1 MKDIGESGVNFG
13 PYEESD
19 LFYIEMSDLYRSLG
33 AGIKTT
39 EFVLRANESGMAI
52 LFVEAKTNA
61 PNPDH
66 KDDSDEKQRK
76 FEEFYTEVPEKFV
89 DSLGIYTA
97 ALLNRYSDCSEIGKN
112 LKMPDLADKKITF
125 VLVVTNPAAQIEWL
139 APIKAVLENRLR
151 RWMKIWS
158 IDVVVFN
165 QELARQYKLI
175 S

>member
-19 LFYIEMSDLYRSLG
+19 LFYIEKSDLYRSLG

-112 LKMPDLADKKITF
+112 LKIGRAH
-125 VLVVTNPAAQIEWL
+125 V
-139 APIKAVLENRLR
+139 
-151 RWMKIWS
+151 
-158 IDVVVFN
+158 
-165 QELARQYKLI
+165 
-175 S
+175 

>member
-1 MKDIGESGVNFG
+1 MKDIVESGVNFG

-19 LFYIEMSDLYRSLG
+19 LFYIEKSDLYRSLG

-39 EFVLRANESGMAI
+39 EFVLRTNESGTTI

-76 FEEFYTEVPEKFV
+76 FEEFYTEVPQKFV
-89 DSLGIYTA
+89 DSFEIYTA
-97 ALLNRYSDCSEIGKN
+97 ALLKRYSECSEIGLN
-112 LKMPDLADKKITF
+112 LQMPDLANKKITF
-125 VLVVTNPAAQIEWL
+125 LLVITNPAAQSEWL
-139 APIKAVLENRLR
+139 ASIKAVLEYRLR

-158 IDVVVFN
+158 IDVCVFN

>member
-1 MKDIGESGVNFG
+1 MKDIPESGVNFG

-19 LFYIEMSDLYRSLG
+19 LFYIEKSDLYKHLG

-39 EFVLRANESGMAI
+39 EFVLRVNESEPAI

-61 PNPDH
+61 PNPDN

-97 ALLNRYSDCSEIGKN
+97 ALLNRYSDCSEIGLN
-112 LKMPDLADKKITF
+112 LQVSDLANKKITF

-139 APIKAVLENRLR
+139 APIKAVLEDRLR

-165 QELARQYKLI
+165 QELAKRYKLI
-175 S
+175 G